1 MTTVRASDLDQ
12 GLNAELSYF
21 FNVNGELEPRVDVFR
36 INRMTGEIQTTN
48 LLDRETQAVYEL
60 IVSLL
65 YVLHVCTECV
75 CVYAYACI

>member
-36 INRMTGEIQTTN
+36 INQMTGEIQTTN

-65 YVLHVCTECV
+65 YVLHVHTECV
-75 CVYAYACI
+75 CVYVYACI